1 MGQAGG
7 TGGNGCQMDALRLDG
22 KEGADGSSPSEG
34 SAKAPHVGTFSRLK
48 VAVTGDKGRTC
59 PRFPGNSGSRRAKNP
74 LQMRQ
79 IHHALHADPVVR

>member
-22 KEGADGSSPSEG
+22 KEGVD
-34 SAKAPHVGTFSRLK
+34 VGTFSRLK